1 MDSIIKFFA
10 SQLGKAI
17 GFGLLIVLALF
28 ILNRISP
35 FVKTSYSLEDSAL
48 SVKEVREIGELIS
61 AEYYGEIVHSLS
73 EGFKLVDEASFEN
86 FYDSLSNTI
95 KLLYAHHQDPRK
107 KEDRIWDE
115 AYQYF
120 KEFSSDR
127 LNPLYFHLMR
137 LSNRENRGL
146 KKLKRGAEMDLLRA
160 LKNKEWASF
169 IQGNT
174 TQLEAEIR
182 RFRSTQLN
190 EIEIHYLCRGWV
202 KAGYDLSQIAD
213 SSWHKDA
220 ADSVLY
226 LKGIDPYILA
236 ADINPWF
243 IPPQGPYTEGVPG
256 YELLR
261 VRIGNKEIDRITFQ
275 DPRGREKAIPFH
287 FINRT
292 KKTARME
299 LMREAMERD
308 LFATAKSSAEES
320 LFQLFRMA
328 DSKNT
333 QGINRIEIVHS
344 EDFAQKLAALEESGH
359 LDFESLDAFQEYIH
373 LE

>member
-1 MDSIIKFFA
+1 MNSILKFFA
-10 SQLGKAI
+10 SQIGKAV
-17 GFGLLIVLALF
+17 GLGLLIILALF
-28 ILNRISP
+28 ILNKISP
-35 FVKTSYSLEDSAL
+35 FIKTTYTVEDSAL

-61 AEYYGEIVHSLS
+61 AEYYGEIVHSLT
-73 EGFKLVDEASFEN
+73 EGFKLEDEDSFEK
-86 FYDSLSNTI
+86 FYDTLSYTI
-95 KLLYAHHQDPRK
+95 KLLYAHHQEEGK
-107 KEDRIWDE
+107 KEERVWEE
-115 AYQYF
+115 AFKYF
-120 KEFSSDR
+120 KEFSSER
-127 LNPLYFHLMR
+127 LRPQYFHLMR
-137 LSNRENRGL
+137 LTNRENRAL
-146 KKLKRGAEMDLLRA
+146 KKRKKRAELAFIRA
-160 LKNKEWASF
+160 LKSKDWASF
-169 IQGNT
+169 IRGKER
-174 TQLEAEIR
+174 QLEEEIR
-182 RFRSTQLN
+182 QFRSTQLN

-202 KAGYDLSQIAD
+202 KAGYNLSQITE
-213 SSWHKDA
+213 SNWQKDD

-226 LKGIDPYILA
+226 LKGVDPYILA

-243 IPPQGPYTEGVPG
+243 IPPQGSYTKGVPG

-261 VRIGNKEIDRITFQ
+261 VRIGNKEIDKITFN
-275 DPRGREKAIPFH
+275 DARGREKAIPFH

-299 LMREAMERD
+299 LIREAMERD

-344 EDFAQKLAALEESGH
+344 EDFAQKLADLEASRH
-359 LDFESLDAFQEYIH
+359 LDFESLDAFQQYIH